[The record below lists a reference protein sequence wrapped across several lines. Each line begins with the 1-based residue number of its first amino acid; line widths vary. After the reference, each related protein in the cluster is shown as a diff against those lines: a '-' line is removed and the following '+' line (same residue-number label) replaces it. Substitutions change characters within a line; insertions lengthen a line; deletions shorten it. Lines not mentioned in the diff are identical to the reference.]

1 MKYKDT
7 LHEIDAKLTNPMG
20 DSSNLEKAIFKGLEI
35 ASNLSQLWVSSDYNN
50 KQALQYLLFPD
61 GLLYSRQNATVR
73 TPKVNALFQAIPL
86 LARIPGENKKSRF
99 RKKGQNSHW
108 VVPTGIEPVSKV

>member
-1 MKYKDT
+1 MLPART
-7 LHEIDAKLTNPMG
+7 LGTFIVEKLFK
-20 DSSNLEKAIFKGLEI
+20 LLKGLEI

-61 GLLYSRQNATVR
+61 GLLYSKQNDTVR

-86 LARIPGENKKSRF
+86 LARIPRENKKSRF
-99 RKKGQNSHW
+99 RKTAKIL
-108 VVPTGIEPVSKV
+108 TG

>member
-1 MKYKDT
+1 LK
-7 LHEIDAKLTNPMG
+7 
-20 DSSNLEKAIFKGLEI
+20 SSSSLLKGLE

-99 RKKGQNSHW
+99 RKTAKIL
-108 VVPTGIEPVSKV
+108 TG